1 MQEGKVGRGMSDDGL
16 YRAYLAGDQNAG
28 DQLMLRW
35 GDALTAYLAAFFH
48 NNEDAEDLMLD
59 CFSVILVNKPR
70 IGEGNFR
77 AYLFKMGRNKANRL
91 WRLRLRQ
98 REFSLDEELPA
109 AGNSPAEAVLSGER
123 SAILHRC
130 LNRIPPQY
138 REALWLIYDGELS
151 YAQAAEV
158 MGCSVKKIDNLL
170 ANGKKRMREEL
181 EKEGITH
188 ADV

>member
-1 MQEGKVGRGMSDDGL
+1 MSDDEL
-16 YRAYLAGDQNAG
+16 YRAYLAGDQPAG
-28 DQLMLRW
+28 DQLMLRYAD
-35 GDALTAYLAAFFH
+35 GLTAYLAAFLPSL
-48 NNEDAEDLMLD
+48 EDAEDLMLD
-59 CFSVILVNKPR
+59 CFSQILVNKPR
-70 IGEGNFR
+70 IGQGNFR
-77 AYLFKMGRNKANRL
+77 AYLFKMARNKAARL
-91 WRLRLRQ
+91 WRRRMKQ
-98 REFSLDEELPA
+98 KEFSPEEELPA
-109 AGNSPAEAVLSGER
+109 PEGSPAEAVLSGER

-158 MGCSVKKIDNLL
+158 LGCGVKKIDNLL
-170 ANGKKRMREEL
+170 ANGKKRLRQEL

>member
-1 MQEGKVGRGMSDDGL
+1 MSDDEL
-16 YRAYLAGDQNAG
+16 YRAYLAGEQDAG

-35 GDALTAYLAAFFH
+35 GDALTAYLAAFLH
-48 NNEDAEDLMLD
+48 NDEDAEDLMLA
-59 CFSVILVNKPR
+59 CFSEILVYKPR

-77 AYLFKMGRNKANRL
+77 AYLFKMARNKAGRL
-91 WRLRLRQ
+91 WRTRLRQ

-109 AGNSPAEAVLSGER
+109 PGGSPAEAVLSRER

-151 YAQAAEV
+151 YAQAARV
-158 MGCSVKKIDNLL
+158 LGCGVKKIDNLL
-170 ANGKKRMREEL
+170 ANGKKRLRQEL

-188 ADV
+188 ANG